1 MTKIILQFSIDKID
15 NIYYN
20 IGTKLRKVVI
30 NMTELENIKEQFK
43 GALIP
48 YAYDKT
54 AKVLIA
60 KVGNHKSYFYFNK
73 ADKIIDMK

>member
-1 MTKIILQFSIDKID
+1 MTD
-15 NIYYN
+15 
-20 IGTKLRKVVI
+20 
-30 NMTELENIKEQFK
+30 LENIKKQFK

-54 AKVLIA
+54 TKVLIA
-60 KVGNHKSYFYFNK
+60 RVDDHKSYFYFNE

>member
-20 IGTKLRKVVI
+20 IYRVKKGEY
-30 NMTELENIKEQFK
+30 NMTELENIKKQFK

-54 AKVLIA
+54 TRVLIA
-60 KVGNHKSYFYFNK
+60 RVGNHKSYFYFNE
-73 ADKIIDMK
+73 AGKIIDMK